1 MLWFEQK
8 RRGLQEGIELNL
20 LSWRSRGKGEPWGGN
35 EYPDTVTACPSHRQS
50 TRSLFQLGKCVSTSK
65 VKISTNTYSWL
76 FFSSGLPA
84 ERTKWWYGLGLWR
97 QWWEDAPCQ
106 SWLFSLGDWQTHSS
120 LETSTQTKSA
130 NTSQNHAVQITRK
143 WTLQY
148 LFLSFILEADT
159 KKVLCF
165 LPWFCV
171 MSLISDEM
179 SVCLKTQKMDACFR
193 MKCFHS
199 DLSSFHFSTTYFGV
213 LLFSGCLWTAATVRW
228 SRTLTL

>member
-1 MLWFEQK
+1 MFRLEQK

-20 LSWRSRGKGEPWGGN
+20 LSWRSRGKGQPWGGN
-35 EYPDTVTACPSHRQS
+35 EYPNTVTACPSHRQS
-50 TRSLFQLGKCVSTSK
+50 TRSLFQLGECVSTSK
-65 VKISTNTYSWL
+65 VKISTNSYSWL

-97 QWWEDAPCQ
+97 PCWADAPCQ

-143 WTLQY
+143 WTLQH
-148 LFLSFILEADT
+148 LFLSFILELIQNKFYVSYLDF
-159 KKVLCF
+159 V
-165 LPWFCV
+165 WWVWSV
-171 MSLISDEM
+171 MRWAF
-179 SVCLKTQKMDACFR
+179 VVWRHRRWTCFR
-193 MKCFHS
+193 MKCFNS